1 VSWIPLAAWIAA
13 AVVAVLVLGYCAWE
27 LIGKARRLSRDLT
40 QLQTLNDQVQDLQT
54 RLAESQERLAAT
66 GLR

>member
-1 VSWIPLAAWIAA
+1 VSWIPLIAWIAA
-13 AVVAVLVLGYCAWE
+13 AVVALAVLGYCAWD
-27 LIGKARRLSRDLT
+27 LVGKARRLSRDLG
-40 QLQTLNDQVQDLQT
+40 QLQSLNDQVTDLRA

>member
-1 VSWIPLAAWIAA
+1 MSWIPLIAWIAA
-13 AVVAVLVLGYCAWE
+13 AVVAVLVLGYCAWD
-27 LIGKARRLSRDLT
+27 LVGKARRLSRDLG
-40 QLQTLNDQVQDLQT
+40 QLESLNDQVADLRT

>member
-1 VSWIPLAAWIAA
+1 MSWIPLAAWIAA
-13 AVVAVLVLGYCAWE
+13 AVVAVLVLGYCAWD
-27 LIGKARRLSRDLT
+27 LVGKARRLSRDLG
-40 QLQTLNDQVQDLQT
+40 QLQPLNDQVADLRT

>member
-1 VSWIPLAAWIAA
+1 MSWIPIVAWIAA
-13 AVVAVLVLGYCAWE
+13 AVVALLVLGYCAWD
-27 LIGKARRLSRDLT
+27 LIGKARRLSRDLSR
-40 QLQTLNDQVQDLQT
+40 LQGLNDQAQDLRT

>member
-1 VSWIPLAAWIAA
+1 VSWIPIVAWIAA
-13 AVVAVLVLGYCAWE
+13 AVVALVVLGYCAWD

-40 QLQTLNDQVQDLQT
+40 RLQGLNDQAQDLRT